1 MFRSCQFTVAGLS
14 NERKKL
20 TPCSQGKKKKRLMP
34 LPQATLSN
42 LYSPGFSRE
51 TELID

>member
-1 MFRSCQFTVAGLS
+1 MRGRSSHLVA
-14 NERKKL
+14 R
-20 TPCSQGKKKKRLMP
+20 KKKRLMA